1 MARSERDTTGG
12 KVERERKG
20 GGKGEERGGKVFE
33 IKMGKEDRKQVYIA
47 LVMSCTRMDD
57 RFQIRSE
64 SSRRKVNSKEA

>member
-1 MARSERDTTGG
+1 MLWREAKGTPQQGRSRG
-12 KVERERKG
+12 R
-20 GGKGEERGGKVFE
+20 GKGEERGEKVFE